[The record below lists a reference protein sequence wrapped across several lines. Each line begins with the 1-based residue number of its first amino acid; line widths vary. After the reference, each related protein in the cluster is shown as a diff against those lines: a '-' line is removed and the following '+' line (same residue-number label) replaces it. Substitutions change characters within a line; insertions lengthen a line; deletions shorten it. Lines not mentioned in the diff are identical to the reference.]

1 MAVLA
6 REPQDQL
13 AHLAVERRPAGPPVR
28 VCPAARDEP
37 SVPAQQRLRRDEET
51 PATTDAAAPGSAP
64 PVAAGRARS
73 AAAAAPAAA
82 GSTARA
88 AARRSRVP
96 SSGRCARAARRAR
109 TAGRRRRRRTT
120 RAQAASE
127 DGAADANER
136 RDAPAC
142 TPAAPAPSPRQ
153 SQSGIFLHAAVP
165 DRRRM
170 RQYGC
175 EQEGTKASSR
185 RDADAKRDARG
196 RCAPRRPR
204 PRARTVRGGRATRTH
219 ISRSSRRNRSDVP
232 RSHVTPARMPSS
244 ARCRSRTARVPRSI
258 VSSSPALVAVAAG
271 AVLSRDAGATGT
283 TRLCQVRHDFEAAR
297 T

>member
-1 MAVLA
+1 M
-6 REPQDQL
+6 
-13 AHLAVERRPAGPPVR
+13 H
-28 VCPAARDEP
+28 
-37 SVPAQQRLRRDEET
+37 
-51 PATTDAAAPGSAP
+51 
-64 PVAAGRARS
+64 
-73 AAAAAPAAA
+73 
-82 GSTARA
+82 
-88 AARRSRVP
+88 
-96 SSGRCARAARRAR
+96 
-109 TAGRRRRRRTT
+109 
-120 RAQAASE
+120 
-127 DGAADANER
+127 
-136 RDAPAC
+136 
-142 TPAAPAPSPRQ
+142 
-153 SQSGIFLHAAVP
+153 FLHAAVP

-196 RCAPRRPR
+196 RYAPRRPR

-271 AVLSRDAGATGT
+271 AVLSRDAGATGESP
-283 TRLCQVRHDFEAAR
+283 RQQGIRRFVGGDANLSVAEAGAATGEVGSDTGEERSTASPASPVGQALPLSPALSRCRRDRPETGGAR
-297 T
+297 P